1 MHARL
6 KKLRASIMAASAC
19 LGMAIQAQAQT
30 PVRWDLPGAYAATN
44 FHSELLH
51 VFAKD
56 VEELSQGKLK
66 ISVHDGA
73 SLYKMAEIKRAVQ
86 GNQVQAGEIL
96 LSAFAN
102 EDPLYELD
110 GLPFVTNSYESAW
123 KLYQA
128 QKPYLEKKL
137 ASQGMML
144 LYTVAWTSQGIYTNR
159 DLNTV
164 ADMRGLKWRAYN
176 SATARIAELVGAH
189 PVTIQAAEL
198 SQAMATGV
206 IDSFM
211 TSGTTGYDTKTFE
224 YIKKFYNTEAAL
236 PKNAVIV
243 NRRAFEALDAD
254 TQQALLTAG
263 KRAEAR
269 GWQLSQERSDWYL
282 EALAQSGMTIIKPSA
297 ALMEGLGQVGA
308 TMFADWLKKAGADG
322 QAINAAYR
330 KPEHTP

>member
-1 MHARL
+1 MTAPTKIFARL
-6 KKLRASIMAASAC
+6 TAGVALALGLLAATTSH
-19 LGMAIQAQAQT
+19 AQT
-30 PVRWDLPGAYAATN
+30 RWDLPGAYAASN

-56 VEELSQGKLK
+56 VDELSKGKLK
-66 ISVHDGA
+66 ITVHDSA
-73 SLYKMAEIKRAVQ
+73 SLYKMGEIKRAVQ
-86 GNQVQAGEIL
+86 GNQAQIGEIL

-102 EDPLYELD
+102 EDPLFEVD
-110 GLPFVTNSYESAW
+110 GLPFVTNSYASAW
-123 KLYQA
+123 RLYQA

-159 DLNTV
+159 ELNSV

-176 SATARIAELVGAH
+176 PATARIAELVGAQ

-206 IDSFM
+206 VDSFM
-211 TSGTTGYDTKTFE
+211 TSGTTGYDTKTYE

-243 NRRAFEALDAD
+243 NRRAFDALDAE
-254 TQQALLTAG
+254 TQQALLAAG
-263 KRAEAR
+263 ARAEER
-269 GWQLSQERSDWYL
+269 GWKVSQERSDWYL
-282 EALAQSGMTIIKPSA
+282 AELAKHGMTIVTPSA
-297 ALMEGLGQVGA
+297 QLMTELGKIGE
-308 TMFADWLKKAGADG
+308 TLFDDWLKRAGADG
-322 QAINAAYR
+322 AAINAAYR
-330 KPEHTP
+330 KE